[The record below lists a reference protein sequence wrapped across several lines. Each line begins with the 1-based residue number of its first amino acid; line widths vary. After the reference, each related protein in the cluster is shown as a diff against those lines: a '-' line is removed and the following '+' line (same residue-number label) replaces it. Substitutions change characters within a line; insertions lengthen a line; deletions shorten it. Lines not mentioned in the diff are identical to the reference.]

1 MFNSLAELEHYYKNE
16 ELRIECNYAFLNPSI
31 EESRLIAMEKQELAR
46 RRTRDYKKFVEQ
58 QANFKEKATDRELL
72 EKIFEK
78 VVLGK

>member
-1 MFNSLAELEHYYKNE
+1 MFNSLAELENHYRFK
-16 ELRIECNYAFLNPSI
+16 ELQIQARYPALNPSLEDCRRMSI
-31 EESRLIAMEKQELAR
+31 ELQKLGEEHVK
-46 RRTRDYKKFVEQ
+46 DYKRFVEQ